1 MIRFRKLLA
10 KGVDRSAR
18 ERGDTII
25 EVLIA
30 IGIVSLVLTS
40 AYALT
45 NRNIQISQ
53 EVQEQAYAQKLVERQ
68 VELLRAAS
76 IKPTADSCFSTAG
89 VIVSGTACNVTNGGA
104 DYTLLLHHLTAVN
117 QYSVQAKWQTLDGKT
132 ANVTVYYQVAS

>member
-1 MIRFRKLLA
+1 MIYLRQWVRKSVRHSY
-10 KGVDRSAR
+10 G

-68 VELLRAAS
+68 VELLRAAPT
-76 IKPTADSCFSTAG
+76 KPSADGCFDTTGA
-89 VIVSGTACNVTNGGA
+89 IVSGTACKITNGGA
-104 DYTLLLHHLTAVN
+104 SYTLLVHHLTAAN
-117 QYSVQAKWQTLDGKT
+117 QYSVQATWQTIHDKT

>member
-1 MIRFRKLLA
+1 MKLLA
-10 KGVDRSAR
+10 RNTNRSHR

-68 VELLRAAS
+68 VELLRAAP
-76 IKPTADSCFSTAG
+76 IKPTMDGCFNTSG
-89 VIVSGTACNVTNGGA
+89 LPVSGPACQVTNGGA
-104 DYTLLLHHLTAVN
+104 SYTLLVHPLASAS
-117 QYSVQAKWQTLDGKT
+117 QYSVQAIWQTLDGKT